1 MDNLKRTPLYQE
13 HVKSGAKMVPFAG
26 WEMPLQYGS
35 IIDEHLT
42 VRNKVGLFDVSHMG
56 EIFISGRESLE
67 FLQKIVPQ
75 DISKLFPGK
84 AVYCQLTNKSAGI
97 IDDLIIYRLQEE
109 TEFPSYLLIVNAS
122 RIEEDYNWI
131 EFNKK
136 DGSYDVE
143 IDNQSANNCLLSVQ
157 GPFSSELIRDL
168 GLDINNQPAKF
179 TIKQAYMNSINVFIS
194 RTGYTGEDG
203 FEILVKNED
212 AVILWNRILD
222 KGQKYEI
229 KPIGLA
235 ARDTLRLESAM
246 LLYGQDMD
254 DKTTPP
260 EASLSWSV
268 PPGKE
273 EDYFGKERILSQL
286 DGKNMSRV
294 LIGFRMLGNA
304 IPRHNYEI
312 YKDNERVG
320 TVTSGG
326 IAPALKVNIGLG
338 YINTSIPASI
348 GTKLDIK
355 IRDRFFPAE
364 IVKRPFYVRSMRK

>member
-1 MDNLKRTPLYQE
+1 MDSLKRTPIYEE
-13 HVKSGAKMVPFAG
+13 HTKLGAKIVPFAG

-56 EIFISGRESLE
+56 EIFVSGREALD
-67 FLQKIVPQ
+67 FLQKLVPQ

-84 AVYCQLTNKSAGI
+84 AVYCQLTNKTAGI
-97 IDDLIIYRLQEE
+97 IDDLIIYRLEDNEE
-109 TEFPSYLLIVNAS
+109 YQSYLLIVNAS
-122 RIEEDYNWI
+122 RLEEDFDWI

-143 IDNQSANNCLLSVQ
+143 IDNQSDNMALLSVQ
-157 GPFSSELIRDL
+157 GPFASDLIEDM
-168 GLDINNQPAKF
+168 GLSKDEQPVKF
-179 TIKQAYMNSINVFIS
+179 TIKTACLDSYDVLIS

-203 FEILVKNED
+203 FEILIKNEN
-212 AVILWNRILD
+212 AVHLWQEILE

-229 KPIGLA
+229 KPIGLG
-235 ARDTLRLESAM
+235 ARDTLRLEASM

-260 EASLSWSV
+260 EASLSWSI
-268 PPGKE
+268 PSNKE
-273 EDYFGKERILSQL
+273 EDYFGKEIILSQL
-286 DGKNMSRV
+286 ENKNMSKI
-294 LIGFRMLGNA
+294 LIGFRMTGNA
-304 IPRHNYEI
+304 IARHNYEI
-312 YKDNERVG
+312 YKDNEKVG
-320 TVTSGG
+320 IVTSGG
-326 IAPALKVNIGLG
+326 IAPALKANIGLG
-338 YINTSIPASI
+338 YINTNIPTLI

-355 IRDRFFPAE
+355 IRDKFFPAE